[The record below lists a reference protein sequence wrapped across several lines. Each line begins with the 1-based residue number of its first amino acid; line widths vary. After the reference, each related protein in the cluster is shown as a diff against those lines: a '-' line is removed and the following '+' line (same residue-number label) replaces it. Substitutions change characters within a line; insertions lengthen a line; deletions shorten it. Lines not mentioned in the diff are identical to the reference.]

1 MNRILILGGTGRIG
15 RSVTQDLLTHCQDVE
30 ITVTGRHPAT
40 ISPRA
45 KFLSLDLADISGLRQ
60 AVASA
65 NCVIHCAGPF
75 HHRDARVLQIAIETG
90 VNYLDVSD
98 HRSFTQKALAYADA
112 AVKAG
117 VTAIVN
123 TGVFPGISNSMA
135 RQCVEQLD
143 EPESI
148 KINYVVSGS
157 GGAGL
162 TVMRTTFLGL
172 QAPFQAWLDGKW
184 QAVKPY
190 SDRTPVKFPPPFN
203 RVGVY
208 WYDMPETSSLAR
220 AFPVKTVITKF
231 GSHPDFYNYL
241 TWTVAH
247 WFPQK
252 LLQNRNFIER
262 LSAISYRMTQVT
274 DRFSGIGVAMQVE
287 CTGKKACQLAHAAAT
302 LIHEDTA
309 AAAGCG
315 TGSIAELILA
325 NRLHKPGVWTTEQA
339 LPTDL
344 FAETMRSRAIYISQT
359 FSSKVGGAH
368 PT

>member
-1 MNRILILGGTGRIG
+1 MNRIVILGGTGRIG
-15 RSVTQDLLTHCQDVE
+15 RSVTQDILTHCQDIE
-30 ITVTGRHPAT
+30 ITVTGRHPTT
-40 ISPRA
+40 ISPRV
-45 KFLSLDLADISGLRQ
+45 KFLPLDLADRSGLRQ

-65 NCVIHCAGPF
+65 NLVIHCAGPF
-75 HHRDARVLQIAIETG
+75 HHRDARVLQTCIETG

-98 HRSFTQKALAYADA
+98 HRSFTQKAIAYSDA

-148 KINYVVSGS
+148 KIYYVVSGS

-190 SDRTPVKFPPPFN
+190 SDRATVKFPPPFN

-208 WYDMPETSSLAR
+208 WYDMAETLTLAET
-220 AFPVKTVITKF
+220 FPVKNVITKF
-231 GSHPDFYNYL
+231 GSHPDFYNHL
-241 TWTVAH
+241 TWMVAH
-247 WFPQK
+247 LFPKK
-252 LLQNRNFIER
+252 LLHNPHFIEN
-262 LSAISYRMTQVT
+262 LSRISYRMTEVT
-274 DRFSGIGVAMQVE
+274 DRITGIGVAMQVE
-287 CTGKKACQLAHAAAT
+287 CTGKKDGQLAHAAAT

-315 TGSIAELILA
+315 TGSIAQLMLA
-325 NRLHKPGVWTTEQA
+325 GRLQKPGVWTTERA
-339 LPTDL
+339 LPTAL
-344 FAETMRSRAIYISQT
+344 FVEGMRSRGMDITQT
-359 FSSKVGGAH
+359 FSL
-368 PT
+368 

>member
-1 MNRILILGGTGRIG
+1 
-15 RSVTQDLLTHCQDVE
+15 
-30 ITVTGRHPAT
+30 
-40 ISPRA
+40 
-45 KFLSLDLADISGLRQ
+45 LRQ
-60 AVASA
+60 AVAGA
-65 NCVIHCAGPF
+65 NLVIHCAGPF
-75 HHRDARVLQIAIETG
+75 HHRDARVLQTCIEIG

-98 HRSFTQKALAYADA
+98 HRSFTQKALAYSDV

-135 RQCVEQLD
+135 RQGVEQLD
-143 EPESI
+143 ESESI
-148 KINYVVSGS
+148 KISYVVSGS

-172 QAPFQAWLDGKW
+172 QEPFQAWLDGKW

-190 SDRTPVKFPPPFN
+190 SDRTAVKFPPPFN
-203 RVGVY
+203 GVGVY
-208 WYDMPETSSLAR
+208 WYDMPETYSLAQ

-241 TWTVAH
+241 TWMVAH

-252 LLQNRNFIER
+252 LRKNPHFIEK
-262 LSAISYRMTQVT
+262 LSRISYRMTNVT
-274 DRFSGIGVAMQVE
+274 DRLSGIGVAMQVE
-287 CTGKKACQLAHAAAT
+287 CTGKKAGQLAHAAGT
-302 LIHEDTA
+302 LIHRDTA

-325 NRLHKPGVWTTEQA
+325 DRLSKPGVWTVEQA

-344 FAETMRSRAIYISQT
+344 FVEGMRSRPLDISQT
-359 FSSKVGGAH
+359 FSI
-368 PT
+368 

>member
-15 RSVTQDLLTHCQDVE
+15 RSVTQDLLTHTTAE
-30 ITVTGRHPAT
+30 ITVAGRHPAA
-40 ISPRA
+40 ISSRV
-45 KFLSLDLADISGLRQ
+45 KFLPLDLADSSGLRQ
-60 AVASA
+60 AIASA
-65 NCVIHCAGPF
+65 KLVIHCAGPF
-75 HHRDARVLQIAIETG
+75 HHRDARVLQTCIETG

-98 HRSFTQKALAYADA
+98 HRSFTQKAIAYSDA

-148 KINYVVSGS
+148 KIYYVVSGS

-172 QAPFQAWLDGKW
+172 QEPFQAWLDGKW

-190 SDRTPVKFPPPFN
+190 SDRTKVKFPPPFN

-208 WYDMPETSSLAR
+208 WYDMPETLTLAET
-220 AFPVKTVITKF
+220 FPVKNVITKF

-241 TWTVAH
+241 TWMVAH
-247 WFPQK
+247 LFPKK
-252 LLQNRNFIER
+252 LLRNRNFIEK
-262 LSAISYRMTQVT
+262 LSAISYRMTNVT
-274 DRFSGIGVAMQVE
+274 DRLSGIGVAMQVE
-287 CTGKKACQLAHAAAT
+287 CTGKKDGQLAHAAAT

-325 NRLHKPGVWTTEQA
+325 DRLSKPGVWTVEQA
-339 LPTDL
+339 LSTDL
-344 FAETMRSRAIYISQT
+344 FAETMRSRGMEISQT
-359 FSSKVGGAH
+359 FSI
-368 PT
+368 